1 MIPENYS
8 ITFACYNALDY
19 TKKCIDSLLK
29 TKTPLKRVAVVDNCS
44 TDSTKTFLQSLDLG
58 ALILNKTNLGC
69 GVAWNQGVLAL
80 QSEWTVVMNNDIIV
94 SDYWIDDLIKEAE
107 ENNVKIISPAIIDGS
122 LDYSFED
129 FSCLAREKYQNLKR
143 FNHQHAVCMVIHESV
158 WKEIGFFRAT
168 PSLLGYE
175 DTLFF
180 NAVKK
185 NKIPTMT
192 TGRVWIHHFGS
203 ITQTLM
209 RQERGLKEKASLGK
223 RDNYKELH
231 QTWLQRKLN
240 KMRLNRLN
248 EQSRI
253 KELNKFGVTIH
264 GVRENGGFK
273 WL

>member
-1 MIPENYS
+1 MSTNKYS
-8 ITFACYNALDY
+8 ITFACYNALEY
-19 TKKCIDSLLK
+19 TQKCIDSLLK
-29 TKTPLKRVAVVDNCS
+29 TSTPLKKVVVVDNCS
-44 TDSTKTFLQSLDLG
+44 TDGTQEYLQVLDLG
-58 ALILNKTNLGC
+58 ALILNKSNLGC

-94 SDYWIDDLIKEAE
+94 SGDWIDNLIKEAE
-107 ENNVKIISPAIIDGS
+107 KNNVKIISPAIIDGA
-122 LDYSFED
+122 LDYD
-129 FSCLAREKYQNLKR
+129 FDEFAKIASNKFQDLKR
-143 FNHQHAVCMVIHESV
+143 FNHQHAVCMMIHESV
-158 WKEIGFFRAT
+158 WKEVGFFRAT

-185 NKIPTMT
+185 NKISTMT
-192 TGRVWIHHFGS
+192 TGKVWIHHFGS

-209 RQERGLKEKASLGK
+209 RQERGLKDKASLGR

-240 KMRLNRLN
+240 KIRLNKLN
-248 EQSRI
+248 KQLRT
-253 KELNKFGVTIH
+253 KELREFGVTLH
-264 GVRENGGFK
+264 GLREKGEFK

>member
-44 TDSTKTFLQSLDLG
+44 TDSTQTYLQSLDLG

-69 GVAWNQGVLAL
+69 GVAWNQGALAL

-129 FSCLAREKYQNLKR
+129 FSSLAREKYQNLKR

-180 NAVKK
+180 NAVKN
-185 NKIPTMT
+185 NKIHTMT

-253 KELNKFGVTIH
+253 KELNEFGVTIH